1 MNLRLL
7 IIGIILQVYL
17 RSYNTSY
24 EDIYKPCFVRR
35 YEGTKVYMYEGT
47 KVKVMKEP
55 SFVPSLEGFWREC
68 AKNTGPDLA

>member
-1 MNLRLL
+1 
-7 IIGIILQVYL
+7 
-17 RSYNTSY
+17 
-24 EDIYKPCFVRR
+24 
-35 YEGTKVYMYEGT
+35 MYEGT